1 MFDMNELNVETAENV
16 ETVENT
22 ENPAA
27 ESKKVSGKIGYSSDY
42 YQWEM
47 ANAIESGN
55 QVAYDYAKRD
65 YAEAKAREEA
75 SEIYY

>member
-1 MFDMNELNVETAENV
+1 MIDMKELNA
-16 ETVENT
+16 ENT
-22 ENPAA
+22 ENIENTEVAD
-27 ESKKVSGKIGYSSDY
+27 SKSKVAGKLGYDSDY
-42 YQWEM
+42 YMWEM